1 MPGPSAILI
10 LLVILA
16 FIAGACAVHEVKGL
30 ASAVGTA
37 AAAGTAGAFQPLQ
50 EGKAV
55 YYSSAYQGRKTASG
69 EVYDEEALTAAHR
82 TLAFGTVVRVTNL
95 GNGKSVVVRINDR
108 GPFGKKKERIIDLS
122 LAAARE
128 IDMVKAGVVPVLLE
142 IQKK

>member
-10 LLVILA
+10 LLAIIA
-16 FIAGACAVHEVKGL
+16 FIAGACVVHQGKGL

-37 AAAGTAGAFQPLQ
+37 VTEGATGAFSPLQ

-55 YYSSAYQGRKTASG
+55 YYSSVYHGRKTASG
-69 EVYDEEALTAAHR
+69 EVYDENALTAAHR
-82 TLAFGTVVRVTNL
+82 TLGFGTLVRVTNQK
-95 GNGKSVVVRINDR
+95 NGKSVVVRINDR

-142 IQKK
+142 VKKK